1 MAQERDTNE
10 VTLSKANRGKI
21 HTGKQE
27 VQGAMVRG
35 VLGGAFRNYTGGK
48 LPLRDGIH
56 RRPPAGSVGVDN
68 EISNVP

>member
-35 VLGGAFRNYTGGK
+35 VLGGAFRSGK